1 MLPLASRHSPPSE
14 LTAQSIGRRGQ
25 VEKRVPAVD
34 GMRLAVCTI
43 RACLAVCTSALP
55 HEASVPDS
63 VLPACRS
70 AVTGRPKASPPA
82 PDTQLELT
90 S

>member
-14 LTAQSIGRRGQ
+14 LTAQSVWRWSQ

-34 GMRLAVCTI
+34 GIRLAVCTM

-63 VLPACRS
+63 ERPACRS
-70 AVTGRPKASPPA
+70 AVTGRPKLSLPA